1 MNIICT
7 VDILTRH
14 IALPAGVQIA
24 SYDHNV
30 DVIQFNI
37 EPIEDFSLD
46 TSSIK
51 IAAQSPNNVRHDYA
65 VDPSTVSIE
74 EETGYITFDWPIPQ
88 GVTEM
93 PEDVFGYGAT
103 GQLIFAVC
111 AEIIDGSTVS
121 KAWHSDDGI
130 ITVVAHLEPESGG
143 GEDPEEEATNRQMI
157 GQLQTDVAVINT
169 QVGALANGSP
179 TPVSTVAEMTDES
192 AVYLYTGSETGY
204 TAGNWYYYDGTA
216 WTSGGT
222 YGGATTSTTFNQHG
236 VPADDFAVGEALAD
250 KADADDVGDLSQ
262 LTTTAKDNLVSAI
275 NEVNEVTADTS
286 ADVVQLKAD
295 LNSLELGELPKTII
309 KNSYVAKTG
318 EINACN
324 GWDRTA
330 YIPVNKYYSIV
341 AKSSASSG
349 YNVFF
354 DEDFNKIGSDFT
366 VGTTDT
372 TVLVPPGAKYVI
384 FSNTAAGMQNLETH
398 YVTKTKNTATGVKNA
413 YFLDQE
419 GKLPYYIV
427 NNERITNLGVVET
440 KAGWDRTE
448 YIPVSKYK
456 KLVAKSSVSS
466 PYNVFYAED
475 KVTKVGNAITVGT
488 TDTEI
493 SIPSGAHYIIFS
505 NTAAGMQDFECVYT
519 LKNIYMN
526 DINQGLAVVMP
537 PIDETINYNTDT
549 KTLSIPS
556 GTSVYFGTNLRNV
569 TATNLSITV
578 SNRVRINYDYVNDTF
593 SATAFNVPTPENN
606 VLFAILRRDT
616 YGKKVSMAIN
626 APYTIDGVPYGVKP
640 PSERYVPEYYK
651 TYIQGKAVEINE
663 LESGLNGDS
672 FIFLTDYHRQSNKKN
687 SPSLVKY
694 LMENTGARF
703 VMFGGDA
710 QDYEETLDAAVK
722 ETMGFK
728 EDFANE
734 RDCLFC
740 AIGNHEFN
748 YHYYNLDPE
757 QYPASIKMT
766 YNQIYSLLLKQ
777 NEHLFGALNSYGD
790 YWFDNT
796 VQKIR
801 YFVIGCDEGSG
812 ISSIQFVWF
821 LEQLLLVPN
830 GYTVFVFSHATFKQK
845 GDIIA
850 GRTHIY
856 VYDYVEKMAN
866 ALEALGNSQ
875 TYTFNNVV
883 YDFSNKDVTRG
894 IIIGGHTHFDA
905 NTQDYEYLVNYSD
918 QPITWDITPIICVTT
933 DAISRYRTDTEII
946 TRTAGTTS
954 EQAFDYVRIDKTNKT
969 VTFKRIGAG
978 SDRVISY

>member
-1 MNIICT
+1 MVILCT
-7 VDILTRH
+7 IDLETREVS
-14 IALPAGVQIA
+14 LPAGQVIA

-30 DVIQFNI
+30 DVIRFQAEAI
-37 EPIEDFSLD
+37 PGFSLD

-51 IAAQSPNNVRHDYA
+51 IAAQGPNKARHDYP
-65 VDPSTVSIE
+65 VDPSTVQIE

-93 PEDVFGYGAT
+93 PIGSGFKYGDK

-111 AEIIDGSTVS
+111 AEIISGNTVS

-143 GEDPEEEATNRQMI
+143 GEDPSEEATNAQKI
-157 GQLQTDVAVINT
+157 GQLQTTTAILQREVSGIASGT
-169 QVGALANGSP
+169 PP
-179 TPVSTVAEMTDES
+179 TAATIAEMDAETSTV
-192 AVYLYTGSETGY
+192 YIYTGSESGESTGY
-204 TAGNWYYYDGTA
+204 WYYYNGT
-216 WTSGGT
+216 TFVPGGQ
-222 YGGATTSTTFNQHG
+222 YGGAVTSTTFNKHG
-236 VPADDFAVGEALAD
+236 VPADDFAVGEAFAE
-250 KADADDVGDLSQ
+250 KADSDDVTALGTRVTAVEGDLTQ
-262 LTTTAKDNLVSAI
+262 L
-275 NEVNEVTADTS
+275 
-286 ADVVQLKAD
+286 QLG
-295 LNSLELGELPKTII
+295 NLPKTII
-309 KNSYVAKTG
+309 KNSYVTVTG
-318 EINACN
+318 EIIAYN
-324 GWDRTA
+324 GWDRTE

-341 AKSSASSG
+341 AKSSVSSA
-349 YNVFF
+349 YNAFF
-354 DEDFNKIGSDFT
+354 DENFDKIGSNFT

-372 TVLVPPGAKYVI
+372 TVLVPTGAKYVV

-398 YVTKTKNTATGVKNA
+398 YVTKTENTATGVKNA

-440 KAGWDRTE
+440 KPGWDRTE

-456 KLVAKSSVSS
+456 KLVAKSSASS

-569 TATNLSITV
+569 TATDLSITV

-710 QDYEETLDAAVK
+710 QDYEETLDDAVK

-728 EDFANE
+728 EDFASE

-748 YHYYNLDPE
+748 YHYHNLDPE

-790 YWFDNT
+790 YWFDNA

-875 TYTFNNVV
+875 AYTFNNVV

-918 QPITWDITPIICVTT
+918 QSISWDITPIICVTT